1 MRKIF
6 FALLFV
12 ASNVLAQEHPT
23 AYNALRVIGTKFNR
37 EAVNHVI
44 SVSGTDGTPQP
55 ETWKVL
61 LADKRASG
69 GVREIEVANGQ
80 IVSERT
86 PVRSV
91 VGSTEGATINTSRL
105 NLDSNGA
112 FSVARRTAEKSNTQF
127 ETVTYTLRTDERGEP
142 IWIVTL
148 ENQSRHP
155 VGTIHIGANRG
166 TVVRTEGMFHG
177 APMNQ
182 VVNADEADRDV
193 TDEGNGDEDENAV
206 KRSIKQWFRQVNAD
220 ANHTFQNVRRSFA
233 DFMHGGPEDGSEQ
246 NDE

>member
-1 MRKIF
+1 
-6 FALLFV
+6 
-12 ASNVLAQEHPT
+12 
-23 AYNALRVIGTKFNR
+23 
-37 EAVNHVI
+37 
-44 SVSGTDGTPQP
+44 
-55 ETWKVL
+55 
-61 LADKRASG
+61 KRATG
-69 GVREIEVANGQ
+69 GVREIEVANGRV
-80 IVSERT
+80 VSERT

-166 TVVRTEGMFHG
+166 TVVRTEGMFH
-177 APMNQ
+177 
-182 VVNADEADRDV
+182 
-193 TDEGNGDEDENAV
+193 
-206 KRSIKQWFRQVNAD
+206 RSAE
-220 ANHTFQNVRRSFA
+220 HT
-233 DFMHGGPEDGSEQ
+233 
-246 NDE
+246 